1 MRRADRASGIQG
13 RVRPLQVR
21 AMNVVIV
28 NRVSHEVIASYEIHR
43 AGDGPVPPDGIYFDE
58 AWRKALADRLVEADN
73 RRNYDFQLQRPK
85 TIYEAS
91 R

>member
-1 MRRADRASGIQG
+1 
-13 RVRPLQVR
+13 
-21 AMNVVIV
+21 MNVVIV
-28 NRVSHEVIASYEIHR
+28 NRASHEVIARYEIHR
-43 AGDGPVPPDGIYFDE
+43 AGDGPVPPDETYFDE
-58 AWRKALADRLVEADN
+58 AWRRAVADRLVEADH